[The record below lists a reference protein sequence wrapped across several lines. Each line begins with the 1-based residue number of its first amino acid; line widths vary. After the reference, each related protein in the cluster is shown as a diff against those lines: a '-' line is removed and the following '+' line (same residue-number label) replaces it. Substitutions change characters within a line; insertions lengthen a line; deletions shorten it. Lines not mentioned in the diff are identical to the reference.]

1 MSEIQ
6 NSLNIK
12 VDTMSYV
19 TEQTL
24 TNTVIEIINQNQESK
39 DFIDKYTDGGMLHI
53 RGSNLESTIWSVV
66 ENKVYE
72 RYLHTDE
79 VVLLEFCDK
88 RVIENLEKC
97 SDFDSKFEAIVL
109 SSYNTFLS
117 ILLKSMDYRQVYICA

>member
-1 MSEIQ
+1 
-6 NSLNIK
+6 
-12 VDTMSYV
+12 MSYV

-39 DFIDKYTDGGMLHI
+39 DFIDKYTEGWMLHA
-53 RGSNLESTIWSVV
+53 RGACLESTIWPVI

-72 RYLHTDE
+72 RYLHTGE

-88 RVIENLEKC
+88 RVIKNLEKC
-97 SDFDSKFEAIVL
+97 DDFYSKFEAIIL

-117 ILLKSMDYRQVYICA
+117 ILLKSMDYSQVYISV